1 MKSVHW
7 TSYPEF
13 NQDLIN
19 EDIEATVARMCNAIE
34 TGRLI
39 RDKIKI
45 PIKYPLRTVRL
56 VDADPK
62 VLDGFK
68 TVQRYLCEEMNCINI
83 ELIADEATYV
93 DYSCKPDNKLI
104 GQVLKK
110 KFDKKFS
117 QGL

>member
-13 NQDLIN
+13 NQELIN
-19 EDIEATVARMCNAIE
+19 EDIEDTVARMCNAIE

-68 TVQRYLCEEMNCINI
+68 TVQRYLCEEMNCIDL

-117 QGL
+117 